1 MRQGKIVGV
10 VLVFHDVTER
20 RSNERARID
29 LLALERNA
37 RAEAEAISR
46 MKDEFLLTVS
56 HELRT
61 PLNSILGWAR
71 LLTQG
76 QLDQGTAGRAL
87 TSVLESAKTQARL
100 IDDLLEVSR
109 IVAGKLRLKLGPVA
123 LGAVVES
130 AIETVRPAAAAKN
143 IQLRTKLAPEPI
155 TVTGDAD
162 RLLQVIWNLL
172 SNAIK
177 FTPAGGAVEV
187 ALEQHDAEVKI
198 GCATRGKALARSLCP
213 TYSSGFAKPI
223 APARGAL
230 AAWA

>member
-1 MRQGKIVGV
+1 QAIENPVTKLIREGEVVGLANHTVLIAKDGTERAIDDSGAPIRDATGKIVGV

-29 LLALERNA
+29 LLALEQNA

-87 TSVLESAKTQARL
+87 TSVLESAKTQSRL

-109 IVAGKLRLKLGPVA
+109 IVAGK
-123 LGAVVES
+123 
-130 AIETVRPAAAAKN
+130 
-143 IQLRTKLAPEPI
+143 
-155 TVTGDAD
+155 
-162 RLLQVIWNLL
+162 
-172 SNAIK
+172 
-177 FTPAGGAVEV
+177 
-187 ALEQHDAEVKI
+187 
-198 GCATRGKALARSLCP
+198 
-213 TYSSGFAKPI
+213 
-223 APARGAL
+223 
-230 AAWA
+230 